1 MLIIQNK
8 KILDLIRNEYTVEE
22 IHEVI
27 EFLKNKNTFDF
38 CSLSTGLFP
47 AALTRHETQ
56 YTGYKYVWV
65 RDNIYVAY
73 AHYVIGDFDVSIKC
87 LSSLIKYFKS
97 YRYRF
102 EKIIEN
108 PNLANDIIQRPHV
121 RFDGENLQEVDEKW
135 SHAQNDAL
143 GYFLWLYCKL
153 LNEELLKL
161 EKEDIEIIA
170 LFPLYFD
177 AISYWKDKDS
187 GHWEEERKIE
197 ASSVGVVKAG
207 LEALRQALIELPSVS
222 SYLAYKDR
230 LITLDFLNE
239 LIQNGTKVLHEILPY
254 ECKEPSSNVRR
265 YDSALLF
272 LIYPLKII
280 DGAIADRVLQDV
292 IDHLQGDY
300 GVKRYIRDSF
310 WAADYKKKLSP
321 QQRTID
327 VSDDMSYRNSLIQE
341 GQEAQWCIFDPII
354 SVIFGA
360 KFKETNQDEF
370 LKQQIFYLNRSL
382 GQLTGEECEAGEFK
396 CPELYYIED
405 NKYIPNDVTPLLW
418 TQANLRIALKKMEE
432 SLCLYHHKTLQ

>member
-1 MLIIQNK
+1 MLIIQNE
-8 KILDLIRNEYTVEE
+8 KILDLTSHVYTVEK
-22 IHEVI
+22 IHEIVK
-27 EFLKNKNTFDF
+27 FLENRDTFNF
-38 CSLSTGLFP
+38 YSLSTGLFP
-47 AALTRHETQ
+47 AALTREETQ

-73 AHYVIGDFDVSIKC
+73 AHYVIGDFDISIK
-87 LSSLIKYFKS
+87 SLKSLMNYFKI
-97 YRYRF
+97 YRFRF
-102 EKIIEN
+102 EKIIET
-108 PNLANDIIQRPHV
+108 PNVANDVMERPHV
-121 RFDGENLQEVDEKW
+121 RFDGEKLQEIDKKW

-153 LNEELLKL
+153 LNEGLLRL
-161 EKEDIEIIA
+161 ENEDIEILA
-170 LFPLYFD
+170 LFPLYFS

-197 ASSVGVVKAG
+197 ASSIGVVNAG
-207 LEALRQALIELPSVS
+207 LEAMRQTLIELPNIS

-230 LITLDFLNE
+230 LVTLDFLEE
-239 LIQNGTKVLHEILPY
+239 LIQNGTKALYEILPY
-254 ECKEPSSNVRR
+254 ECREPNLKARR

-272 LIYPLKII
+272 LIYPLKVI
-280 DGAIADRVLQDV
+280 DGAIADQILEDV
-292 IDHLQGDY
+292 IHHLQGDY

-310 WAADYKKKLSP
+310 WAADYRKKLSP
-321 QQRTID
+321 QQRTVD

-360 KFKETNQDEF
+360 KFKETGQDKF

-382 GQLTGEECEAGEFK
+382 GQLTGEQCEAGMFK

-405 NKYIPNDVTPLLW
+405 YKYIPNDVTPLLW

-432 SLCLYHHKTLQ
+432 SLFLVSK

>member
-1 MLIIQNK
+1 MK
-8 KILDLIRNEYTVEE
+8 NEYTVEE
-22 IHEVI
+22 IYEII
-27 EFLKNKNTFDF
+27 EFLENRNTFNF

-56 YTGYKYVWV
+56 YTGYKYVWI

-73 AHYVIGDFDVSIKC
+73 AHYVIGDFDISIKI
-87 LSSLIKYFKS
+87 LSSLMNYFKI
-97 YRYRF
+97 YKYRF
-102 EKIIEN
+102 EKIIETSDV
-108 PNLANDIIQRPHV
+108 AIIDVMERPHV
-121 RFDGENLQEVDEKW
+121 RFNGENLQEVDEKW

-153 LNEELLKL
+153 LNEGLLRL
-161 EKEDIEIIA
+161 ENEDIEILA
-170 LFPLYFD
+170 LFPLYFS

-197 ASSVGVVKAG
+197 ASSVGVVNAG
-207 LEALRQALIELPSVS
+207 LEALRQTLIELPNVL

-230 LITLDFLNE
+230 LVTLDFLDE
-239 LIQNGTKVLHEILPY
+239 LIQNGTKALYEILPY
-254 ECKEPSSNVRR
+254 ECREPSFNVRR
-265 YDSALLF
+265 YDAALLF
-272 LIYPLKII
+272 LIYPLKVI
-280 DGAIADRVLQDV
+280 DGAIADQVLQDV
-292 IDHLQGDY
+292 INHLQGDY

-321 QQRTID
+321 QQRTVE

-360 KFKETNQDEF
+360 KFKETNQEEF
-370 LKQQIFYLNRSL
+370 LKEQIFYLNRSL

-405 NKYIPNDVTPLLW
+405 NKYISNDATPLLW
-418 TQANLRIALKKMEE
+418 TQANLRIALKKMED
-432 SLCLYHHKTLQ
+432 SLFLYHSKTLQ